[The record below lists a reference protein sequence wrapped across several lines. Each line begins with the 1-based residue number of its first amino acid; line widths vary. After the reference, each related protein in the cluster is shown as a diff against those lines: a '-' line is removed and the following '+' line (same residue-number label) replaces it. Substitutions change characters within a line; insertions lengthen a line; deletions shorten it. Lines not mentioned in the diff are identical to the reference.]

1 MDVSV
6 SKGHP
11 SHLPIMHHPETNSS
25 PPPAAG
31 SSFLPGPPRNR
42 AAPKPGRWC
51 PGSILPRCWD
61 RHVLGRQR
69 RGGDVGLLVDRLRGL
84 ARRGASRGGRGGR
97 EGARVVGRGLILKSM
112 ASSIDR
118 WIVCRTGLGA
128 VCLREAELIRGYK
141 GFLEGYGMQRMLW
154 QHHSVWMGSGKHIRW
169 VVLAELSLSLSTDGC
184 LTSQAVSSGWWCSP
198 PPFTIHPCVVFEHGC
213 GWKHIHSR
221 LVAGV
226 CDNRETTTR
235 SY

>member
-118 WIVCRTGLGA
+118 WIVCRNWPWS
-128 VCLREAELIRGYK
+128 CL
-141 GFLEGYGMQRMLW
+141 LEGSGVDKGVQGVFGG
-154 QHHSVWMGSGKHIRW
+154 VWDAKDA
-169 VVLAELSLSLSTDGC
+169 LAAPLCLDG
-184 LTSQAVSSGWWCSP
+184 
-198 PPFTIHPCVVFEHGC
+198 
-213 GWKHIHSR
+213 
-221 LVAGV
+221 
-226 CDNRETTTR
+226 
-235 SY
+235 